1 MINSTLTP
9 RTRQRHFVIDLSP
22 EIIAE
27 LVGKNQE
34 RIEYYAELWMSDA
47 KHNYDSLK
55 DYCDFV
61 ADIMK
66 GLAPIP
72 EIKRELRTAIF
83 KLEKKARGGF

>member
-1 MINSTLTP
+1 MNSTLTR
-9 RTRQRHFVIDLSP
+9 RTRQRHFVIDLP
-22 EIIAE
+22 DEVIAE

-34 RIEYYAELWMSDA
+34 RIDHYAELWMSEA
-47 KHNYDSLK
+47 KHHYNSLK
-55 DYCDFV
+55 EYCDFV
-61 ADIMK
+61 ANIMK